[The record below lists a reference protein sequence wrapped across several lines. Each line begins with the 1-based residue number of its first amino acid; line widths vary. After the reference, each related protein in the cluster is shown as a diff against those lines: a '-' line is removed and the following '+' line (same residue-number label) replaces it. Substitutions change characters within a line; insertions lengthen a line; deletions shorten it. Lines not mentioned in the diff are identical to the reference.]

1 MHREDLADFL
11 RRSRAAVDP
20 EQVGLPSGS
29 RRRAPGLR
37 REEVALLAGVSVTWY
52 TWLEQGRPI
61 NASRSVLDALART
74 LLLDDAQHDHLL
86 ALAAADES
94 TWPPTDDPLPDALVR
109 ALDAFSPNPAYVLGP
124 RWEYLGWNESQG
136 RLYPQVSQLDETD
149 RNLLAIVFT
158 DPTARALIT
167 DWPSEARHL
176 LSQFRADT
184 ASIRSD
190 PVVVALV
197 DRLLAE
203 SPEFAA
209 WWPHHDVSGFH
220 TRLRRYHHR
229 AAGELCFEYQQFT
242 PAEWPRYRLV
252 VQLPVPDDDSA
263 ARLASSPPPDP
274 TRPDLT

>member
-1 MHREDLADFL
+1 MHRADLADFL
-11 RRSRAAVDP
+11 RHCRAAVEP
-20 EQVGLPSGS
+20 TQVGLPGGP

-74 LLLDDAQHDHLL
+74 LLLDPAQHDHLL
-86 ALAAADES
+86 ALAAGDDTRPPADD
-94 TWPPTDDPLPDALVR
+94 PLADDPLPDALVR
-109 ALDAFSPNPAYVLGP
+109 AIEAFSPHPAYVLGP
-124 RWEYLGWNESQG
+124 CWEYLAWNASQA
-136 RLYPQVSQLDETD
+136 RLYPQVEQLDEAQ

-158 DPTARALIT
+158 DPAARDLIV
-167 DWPSEARHL
+167 DWENEARHM

-184 ASIRSD
+184 AAQRSD

-197 DRLLAE
+197 DRLLGA

-209 WWPHHDVSGFH
+209 WWPQHDVSSFH
-220 TRLRRYHHR
+220 TRLRRYRHGL
-229 AAGELCFEYQQFT
+229 AGELCFEYQQFT
-242 PAEWPRYRLV
+242 PAEWPRYRVV

-263 ARLASSPPPDP
+263 ARLARLP
-274 TRPDLT
+274 